1 MAEEAFGY
9 LQRGMLRKGNN
20 FRPFFDKNSLFSSL
34 LEPDIVLPGTAAGDS
49 GPVRDGVTLAGEPT
63 GDGEGPR
70 IPGR

>member
-1 MAEEAFGY
+1 MV
-9 LQRGMLRKGNN
+9 RKGNT
-20 FRPFFDKNSLFSSL
+20 FRPFVLVKNSLFSSL
-34 LEPDIVLPGTAAGDS
+34 LEPAIVLPGTAAGDS